1 VRGALVGVVLLA
13 ASGASRAE
21 DASAPTYFPLRPG
34 SWWAYEEQDEE
45 GRRLARETWM
55 LTPSGPDGHAGELHL
70 RSLTKRV
77 DALHRAQRRWEG
89 HEYLRVAPDGIRKRY
104 PAAGEAEVDVLLLK
118 EPPNDGTRWT
128 DSQGD
133 CEVARAH
140 TPCTGP
146 EGELPECLVVV
157 CRLGRP
163 VATIVTSTYARGVGM
178 VRQELE
184 LLQLMPSFEGGPGLP
199 IPGEGTKAGRSV
211 LRLIDYHLSR

>member
-21 DASAPTYFPLRPG
+21 DASAPAYFPLRSG

-45 GRRLARETWM
+45 GRRLARETWT
-55 LTPSGPDGHAGELHL
+55 LGPSGPDGHAGELRL

-77 DALHRAQRRWEG
+77 DALHHMQRRWEG
-89 HEYLRVAPDGIRKRY
+89 HEYLRVAPDGVRKRY
-104 PAAGEAEVDVLLLK
+104 PGAGAAEVDILLVK
-118 EPPNDGTRWT
+118 EPPHDGARWS

-133 CEVARAH
+133 CEVARAR
-140 TPCTGP
+140 TPCAGP
-146 EGELPECLVVV
+146 DGELPECVVVV
-157 CRLGRP
+157 CRLGHP

-184 LLQLMPSFEGGPGLP
+184 LIQLMPSFEGGPGLP

-211 LRLIDYHLSR
+211 LRLVDYHLGR